1 MVHEKFA
8 SNYDLV
14 IFDRDGVINFV
25 PKGNASYILSVEELD
40 LNELI
45 IDFILELQGKG
56 VETCV
61 ATNQQCVGK
70 RLISVDQLN
79 WIHNAINIQIS
90 KAGGVPLE
98 FFTCPHLIEEECE
111 CRKPKPGLLI
121 NAMSSFGVT
130 PERALFIGDQLSDKI
145 AAESAALDFLY
156 VENIDFR

>member
-14 IFDRDGVINFV
+14 IFDRDGVINFA
-25 PKGNASYILSVEELD
+25 PKGNARYILSVEELD

-79 WIHNAINIQIS
+79 RIHNAINIQIR
-90 KAGGVPLE
+90 KAGGMPLE

-130 PERALFIGDQLSDKI
+130 PDRALFIGDQLSDKI
-145 AAESAALDFLY
+145 AAESAALDFLF

>member
-1 MVHEKFA
+1 MVHEKFT

-14 IFDRDGVINFV
+14 IFDRDGVINFA
-25 PKGNASYILSVEELD
+25 PKGNARYILSVEELD
-40 LNELI
+40 LNEMV
-45 IDFILELQGKG
+45 IDFILELQGTG

-70 RLISVDQLN
+70 SLISVDQLN
-79 WIHNAINIQIS
+79 RIHNAINIQIR

-98 FFTCPHLIEEECE
+98 FFTCLHLIEEECE

-130 PERALFIGDQLSDKI
+130 PNRALFIGDQLSDKI
-145 AAESAALDFLY
+145 AAEAAALDFLF
-156 VENIDFR
+156 VENIDFC

>member
-1 MVHEKFA
+1 MVHEKFT

-14 IFDRDGVINFV
+14 IFDRDGVINFA
-25 PKGNASYILSVEELD
+25 PKGNARYILSVEELD
-40 LNELI
+40 LNEMI
-45 IDFILELQGKG
+45 IDFILELQGTG

-79 WIHNAINIQIS
+79 RIHNAINIQIR
-90 KAGGVPLE
+90 KAGGMPLE

-130 PERALFIGDQLSDKI
+130 PDRALFIGDQLSDKI
-145 AAESAALDFLY
+145 AAESAALDFLF
-156 VENIDFR
+156 VENIDFP

>member
-1 MVHEKFA
+1 MVHEKFT

-14 IFDRDGVINFV
+14 IFDRDGVINFA
-25 PKGNASYILSVEELD
+25 PKGNARYILSVEELD
-40 LNELI
+40 LNEMI
-45 IDFILELQGKG
+45 IDFILELQGTG

-79 WIHNAINIQIS
+79 RIHNAINIQIR
-90 KAGGVPLE
+90 KAGGMPLE

-130 PERALFIGDQLSDKI
+130 PDRALFIGDQLSDKI
-145 AAESAALDFLY
+145 AAESAALDFLF